1 MPSINNINEL
11 DISSLIEEIEEHEDL
26 SYEIET
32 KINEVLRNPKLVKIL
47 KKNNARL
54 KVNLV
59 FETANLAQDILIKTD
74 LKLVNDSMFE
84 IKPLI
89 SFLPQS
95 SGMMYTMING
105 RIVCI
110 PT

>member
-1 MPSINNINEL
+1 MSSINNVDQI
-11 DISSLIEEIEEHEDL
+11 DISSLIEEMEETENL
-26 SYEIET
+26 SYEIEL
-32 KINEVLRNPKLVKIL
+32 KINEVLRNPKLVEIL
-47 KKNNARL
+47 KKNNASL

-59 FETANLAQDILIKTD
+59 FETANLAQDIPIKTN
-74 LKLVNDSMFE
+74 LKLLDDSMFE

-95 SGMMYTMING
+95 SGMMYKIVNG

-110 PT
+110 PI